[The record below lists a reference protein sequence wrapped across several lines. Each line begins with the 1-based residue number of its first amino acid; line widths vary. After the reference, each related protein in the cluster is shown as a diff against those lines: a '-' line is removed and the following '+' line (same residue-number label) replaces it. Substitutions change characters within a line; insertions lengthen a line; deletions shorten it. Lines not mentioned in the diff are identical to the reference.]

1 LDSATFL
8 GESYGSVSGAGS
20 WGCVIEVKKTILRVL

>member
-8 GESYGSVSGAGS
+8 NERYGSISGAGS
-20 WGCVIEVKKTILRVL
+20 WGCVIEIKKTILRVL